1 MLLILVPRALTP
13 SREEQSARARE
24 EAENTSQKSDRYL
37 AARTSLRARLY
48 KAQTTTLRNSAR
60 PPKRKATWRA
70 CNQVLFFGC
79 V

>member
-1 MLLILVPRALTP
+1 MLLILVPCALTP

-24 EAENTSQKSDRYL
+24 EAENRSQKSDRYL

-60 PPKRKATWRA
+60 PPKRKAIWRA
-70 CNQVLFFGC
+70 
-79 V
+79 